1 LQHYIQEAEVM
12 KKTAEEL
19 KVEAEA
25 ARVAL
30 VEAENK
36 LEEALKEA
44 EEAKASESTALN
56 RIKELSERTHAARA
70 STSESGGTPAKIT
83 ISKEEFDSLSHKV
96 EEAEKLSD
104 MKVAA
109 AMAQVEAVRASE
121 NEAIR
126 RLEAARKEMEEIET
140 ATEEA
145 LKRAEMAEAAK
156 KAVEGELKRW
166 REKEQKRTAEAA
178 ARILAESQQ
187 ATPPAQPVA
196 PASPVPKPTVV
207 TESSH
212 QQHHQK
218 KKFQAAITSIFH
230 KRKGHSHTDASS
242 ASYLPGE
249 RRA

>member
-1 LQHYIQEAEVM
+1 M
-12 KKTAEEL
+12 KKSAEEL
-19 KVEAEA
+19 KLEAEA

-30 VEAENK
+30 VEAEKK
-36 LEEALKEA
+36 LKEALKDA
-44 EEAKASESTALN
+44 EEAKACETTALN

-70 STSESGGTPAKIT
+70 STSSESGGTPAKIT
-83 ISKEEFDSLSHKV
+83 ISKEEFDSLSRKV
-96 EEAEKLSD
+96 EEAEKLSE

-121 NEAIR
+121 NEAIK
-126 RLEAARKEMEEIET
+126 RLEAARKEMEDIET
-140 ATEEA
+140 ATDEA
-145 LKRAEMAEAAK
+145 SKRAEMAEAAK

-178 ARILAESQQ
+178 VRILAESQQ
-187 ATPPAQPVA
+187 AAPPTPHVVP
-196 PASPVPKPTVV
+196 SPPGPRPTVA

-212 QQHHQK
+212 QPHHK
-218 KKFQAAITSIFH
+218 KKFQAAITSIFY
-230 KRKGHSHTDASS
+230 KRKGHSNTDASS

>member
-1 LQHYIQEAEVM
+1 M

-25 ARVAL
+25 ARLSLA
-30 VEAENK
+30 EAEKK
-36 LEEALKEA
+36 LQEALKEA
-44 EEAKASESTALN
+44 EEAKASETIALN
-56 RIKELSERTHAARA
+56 RIKELSEHAHAARA
-70 STSESGGTPAKIT
+70 STSSELGGTPAKIT
-83 ISKEEFDSLSHKV
+83 MSKEEFDSLSHKV
-96 EEAEKLSD
+96 EEAEKLSE

-121 NEAIR
+121 NEAIK

-140 ATEEA
+140 STEEA

-196 PASPVPKPTVV
+196 PASPVPRPTAA

-212 QQHHQK
+212 QQHHHK
-218 KKFQAAITSIFH
+218 KKFQAAITSIFY

-242 ASYLPGE
+242 TSYLPGE